1 MKRLP
6 IPADRRVEARGI
18 LIHRFSLAA
27 NNTLP
32 TKGWLSFHSLKIGS
46 LPKRRESIRKGQMP
60 HRVMNMELQIVNRI
74 AIQFHSRAN
83 HQGLMH
89 KSSTA
94 SVLPAWCL
102 FHTRL
107 HRSEGAMSLEGRQ
120 YCEWMALSVYQ
131 RYRCLL
137 EQRLCIPVNQAFS
150 SMNRAHTTPIL

>member
-1 MKRLP
+1 
-6 IPADRRVEARGI
+6 
-18 LIHRFSLAA
+18 
-27 NNTLP
+27 
-32 TKGWLSFHSLKIGS
+32 
-46 LPKRRESIRKGQMP
+46 
-60 HRVMNMELQIVNRI
+60 
-74 AIQFHSRAN
+74 
-83 HQGLMH
+83 MH

-150 SMNRAHTTPIL
+150 SMNRAHTTPILSNDTDELCRVLMNGISLVGDSSFGYHNNSLMQSQALGPSLGDRYTLIFLVNDGYSLLHSIITKIAWKWRNSL